1 MKYGYEYLFF
11 KNGKPK
17 KKYMYCL
24 NEGKR
29 QMKMLYGQEIIQCG
43 GLNCCFYPIGCG
55 RSKLEKYIR
64 RIKNEF

>member
-1 MKYGYEYLFF
+1 MNNLYF

-43 GLNCCFYPIGCG
+43 GINCDFYPIGCG
-55 RSKLEKYIR
+55 RTKLNNF
-64 RIKNEF
+64 IKEQQNGNQKH

>member
-1 MKYGYEYLFF
+1 MKEKYEFLYF

-29 QMKMLYGQEIIQCG
+29 EMQRLYGEEIIQCG
-43 GLNCCFYPIGCG
+43 GINCHFYRIGCG
-55 RSKLEKYIR
+55 RSKLDEF
-64 RIKNEF
+64 IKESETK

>member
-1 MKYGYEYLFF
+1 MKENYDFLYC

-29 QMKMLYGQEIIQCG
+29 QMKRLYGAEIIQCG
-43 GLNCCFYPIGCG
+43 GVNCAFYSIGCG
-55 RSKLEKYIR
+55 RSKLDKFL
-64 RIKNEF
+64 K